1 MLKDVVSKLD
11 YSVFDEIALVIF
23 ALCFGAICL
32 WALTL
37 RRSTVDR
44 FSDRVDARPIFFRHP
59 PTWIPPPPPTPTPQP
74 TAACPVPGTP

>member
-32 WALTL
+32 WSLTL

-44 FSDRVDARPIFFRHP
+44 FSAIPLSDEVVDPIPHP
-59 PTWIPPPPPTPTPQP
+59 NSKP
-74 TAACPVPGTP
+74 

>member
-1 MLKDVVSKLD
+1 MLKEVVSKLD
-11 YSVFDEIALVIF
+11 YSVLEQIALVIF

-44 FSDRVDARPIFFRHP
+44 FSAIPLSDEVVDPKPHP
-59 PTWIPPPPPTPTPQP
+59 TSNPS
-74 TAACPVPGTP
+74 

>member
-44 FSDRVDARPIFFRHP
+44 FSAIPLSDEVVDPKPHP
-59 PTWIPPPPPTPTPQP
+59 NTKP
-74 TAACPVPGTP
+74 

>member
-44 FSDRVDARPIFFRHP
+44 FSAIPFSDEVVDPIPHP
-59 PTWIPPPPPTPTPQP
+59 NSKP
-74 TAACPVPGTP
+74 